1 MDNIGACGRHR
12 LTFSGTRGYSGNAVT
27 RLHRNTSALCL
38 LILIVLCCSVA
49 GSAADERLDR
59 LPEKYRN
66 WVEKEIVYIIS
77 DRERNA
83 FLDLQSVAEWDAFI
97 DAFWRRRD
105 PDTLTPVNEFKE
117 EHYRRIEFANRQL
130 GRESAV
136 PGWMT
141 DRGKMLIILGDPDD
155 RETFRSVGWLYPTEV
170 WFYLQNMEKNLPP
183 LYLLFF
189 QEGFAGPYRLYNHL
203 LDGPEKLMPAQQL
216 NMDTARAEAY
226 DMLKDISPDLA
237 HASVNIRADEGA
249 YLNVVQPD
257 RAGLDFQTILSDIY
271 ESPYRRLDTR
281 YVDAARDARG
291 LVESEY
297 LFNYIPSAAVADVI
311 PGPAGTSFVHYSIEI
326 DPQHMTLA
334 KDGNTYYT
342 SLELKGQV
350 TTEDETIIYQFTK
363 EPFLSLTESQF
374 LEVNARPFSYRDMF
388 PVAGGEFIFRLVF
401 KNKARSEYT
410 IFETPL
416 QVEEISDAP
425 FLGNPVLL
433 NRAAELSD
441 PEASGVYRTYQ
452 IGSIKLEPNTKR
464 VYTIGQTLV
473 ALIPVENAKDGSQVS
488 LRVVSR
494 EGPAQELVTKN
505 VSLENYRGAPVVESI
520 DLEKMAGGRYQLVA
534 DLLDSSGEVLSSR
547 SADFDITPRST
558 LLRPW
563 VMRESIDGEK
573 TAFVRAALAEQY
585 LVLGEVAKARELCQK
600 ALEENPNLIA
610 PRIVLGRYHL
620 DEKRPVEAIKLL
632 EPAHAQS
639 KDNVEILLTLG
650 DAHFQVENY
659 QRAADLFEAALV
671 LRRPTPAHLNALA
684 ASYAQMG
691 DSEKAL
697 QYLERSLEIDPE
709 QEEAKTLLEKLQS
722 P

>member
-1 MDNIGACGRHR
+1 MTRMHWNIK
-12 LTFSGTRGYSGNAVT
+12 
-27 RLHRNTSALCL
+27 ALCL
-38 LILIVLCCSVA
+38 SIFFALLCCSVA
-49 GSAADERLDR
+49 VSAADERLDR
-59 LPEKYRN
+59 LLEKYRN
-66 WVEKEIVYIIS
+66 WIEKEVVYIIS
-77 DRERNA
+77 DREQDA

-97 DAFWRRRD
+97 NAFWRRRD

-117 EHYRRIEFANRQL
+117 EHYRRIEFANREL

-155 RETFRSVGWLYPTEV
+155 RETFRGIGWLYPAEV
-170 WFYLQNMEKNLPP
+170 WFYQQNMEKNPPP

-203 LDGPEKLMPAQQL
+203 LDGPEKLMPAQRL
-216 NMDTARAEAY
+216 DVDSARAEAY

-249 YLNVVQPD
+249 YLNVVQMD
-257 RAGLDFQTILSDIY
+257 RAGLDFLTILADIY

-297 LFNYIPSAAVADVI
+297 LFNYVPSAAVANVI
-311 PGPAGTSFVHYSIEI
+311 PGPAGASFVHYSIEI
-326 DPQHMTLA
+326 EPQHMTMA

-342 SLELKGQV
+342 SFEVKGQV
-350 TTEDETIIYQFTK
+350 TTADETIVHQFTK
-363 EPFLSLTESQF
+363 EPFLELTESQ
-374 LEVNARPFSYRDMF
+374 LREVIARPFSYRDMF
-388 PVAGGEFIFRLVF
+388 PLAGGEFIFRLVF
-401 KNKARSEYT
+401 KNKAQGECT
-410 IFETPL
+410 IFETAV
-416 QVEEISDAP
+416 QVEEMTDAP

-433 NRAAELSD
+433 NRAGELSD

-452 IGSIKLEPNTKR
+452 IGSVKLEPNTKQ
-464 VYTIGQTLV
+464 VYAIGQTLV
-473 ALIPVENAKDGSQVS
+473 ALIPVENVKGGNQIF

-494 EGPAQELVTKN
+494 DDPAQELVSKN

-520 DLEKMAGGRYQLVA
+520 ELEKLAGGRYQLAA
-534 DLLDSSGEVLSSR
+534 DLLDPTGEVLSSR
-547 SADFDITPRST
+547 SADFDVTPRST

-573 TAFVRAALAEQY
+573 TALVRAALAEQY
-585 LVLGEVAKARELCQK
+585 LVLGNVAKTRELCQK
-600 ALEENPNLIA
+600 ALEENPNLMS
-610 PRIVLGRYHL
+610 PRIILGRLHL
-620 DEKRPVEAIKLL
+620 DEKQPVEAIKLL

-639 KDNVEILLTLG
+639 KENVEVLLTLG
-650 DAHFQVENY
+650 DAHVQAGNY

-671 LRRPTPAHLNALA
+671 LRRPTPALLNALA
-684 ASYAQMG
+684 VSYAQMG
-691 DSEKAL
+691 DSEKAR
-697 QYLERSLEIDPE
+697 QYLERSLELEPE
-709 QEEAKTLLEKLQS
+709 QEEAKTLLEKLPS